1 MKRRIGAVALLAL
14 GFFIKIQAQCAFT
27 VQVQTDS
34 VRCHGEANGSATAV
48 VNGNTGPFQYTWN
61 TNPPVQG
68 PNATLN
74 GLPAGFYTVSV
85 MDTLGCI
92 VNRPFVIHQ
101 PANMTANVGFDT
113 TVCANEPVVLKSL
126 VFGGIAPFTYSWSCN
141 TPGGNCY
148 LNNSNAAMPTIRPM
162 ENVVY
167 YFQAT
172 DANGCLTTTDSVVV
186 LVDALPTVD
195 AGPDLQTY
203 LSEPVQLIA
212 TASSAG
218 SFQWSP
224 AQGLD
229 FTNIQSPFASPN
241 LTTTYQVIFTD
252 GNGCRDTS
260 TAEVVV
266 ITDITIPTGLTPNG
280 DMINDVWDVKNL
292 VAYPNCHVHVYNRSG
307 MEVFHSK
314 GYAEPWTGGDHSAG
328 TYFYIIDLGVEGAE
342 ILKGTI
348 TLIR

>member
-1 MKRRIGAVALLAL
+1 MKRRIGAIALLAL
-14 GFFIKIQAQCAFT
+14 GFFIKVQAQCAFT

-126 VFGGIAPFTYSWSCN
+126 VFGGIAPFTYTWSCN

-148 LNNSNAAMPTIRPM
+148 LNNSITAMPTIRPM
-162 ENVVY
+162 QNVVY

-172 DANGCLTTTDSVVV
+172 DVNGCQTSTDSVVV

-218 SFQWSP
+218 LFQWSP

-260 TAEVVV
+260 MAEVVV

-307 MEVFHSK
+307 MEVYHSK

-328 TYFYIIDLGVEGAE
+328 TYFYLIDLGVAGAE